1 MTTDTTLLQSWVEKV
16 TETPFTDPKNLHT
29 SLKNGV
35 QLSLLICKIL
45 GKKTDLINL
54 TPNTTMKEMNNIE
67 FFQKECKN
75 LGMNVIWKVRDLHA
89 GKDLNGVIASLI
101 ELEKKAS
108 SVQTFKGPFLKDLT
122 LKVEV
127 KKRRT
132 KNNCCT
138 KERRTKN
145 FNSNNKSY

>member
-1 MTTDTTLLQSWVEKV
+1 
-16 TETPFTDPKNLHT
+16 
-29 SLKNGV
+29 
-35 QLSLLICKIL
+35 LSLLICKIL